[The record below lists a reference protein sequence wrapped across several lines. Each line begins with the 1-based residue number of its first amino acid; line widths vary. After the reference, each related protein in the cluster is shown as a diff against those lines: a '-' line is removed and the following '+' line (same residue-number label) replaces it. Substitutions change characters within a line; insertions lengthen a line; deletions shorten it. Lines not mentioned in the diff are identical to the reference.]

1 MNENRKDIM
10 PIAGTNPPR
19 ILVLG
24 STGRTGGAVA
34 TQIEADHHDVVVVR
48 AARDQATVDQW
59 RYQGLAAVRLNLD
72 DARTF
77 PAALDGIDRL
87 FVMPAYTVPMT
98 PQTNMITTPPPAAPS
113 RHPVHLAI

>member
-1 MNENRKDIM
+1 MNENRKDTM

-34 TQIEADHHDVVVVR
+34 TQIEAGHHDVVVVR

-59 RYQGLAAVRLNLD
+59 RDRGLAAARLDLD
-72 DARTF
+72 DPRTF

-87 FVMPAYTVPMT
+87 FVITGYTVDAV
-98 PQTNMITTPPPAAPS
+98 QGGEIGRA
-113 RHPVHLAI
+113 HV